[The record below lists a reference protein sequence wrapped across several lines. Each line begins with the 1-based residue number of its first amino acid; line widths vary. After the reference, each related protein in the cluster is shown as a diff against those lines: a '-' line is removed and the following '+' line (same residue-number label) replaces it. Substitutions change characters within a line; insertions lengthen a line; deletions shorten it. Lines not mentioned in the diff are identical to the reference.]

1 MTNAVAKSPDQR
13 PEFNSGEKITAQMED
28 FLVNLDKELK
38 QEFLYLIKLTLDK
51 INTGSN
57 DELKLAKQL
66 RNSQNLRYSQ
76 INQILEAETNEFL
89 TLEKLILSE
98 KNVPTDPN
106 ISDSFKL
113 MRNPLYQA
121 VSYTN
126 SYSYEIKHNRYFL
139 YKHFDTILSYSDTE
153 LLQKWDRIVRA
164 YTDDP
169 DYYINQIPKENSLTF
184 AGKTIEEAS
193 YIPANLNDAE
203 LEKLRYEAWQAAKT
217 YLGLDINEENW
228 NMLIRTTFAE
238 ATHELREES
247 YCMAVILNRVR
258 SQRWGDTVKSVVTAK
273 FQFES
278 VTGSTGTGFN
288 PSSVYLTNHSKKQL
302 QMLYDAAKNLLN
314 DNNTK
319 QPVPKDLIY
328 FTALNPNAYSSTTGL
343 TFLYKLSAYNKSIKL
358 TGTVFSPEFPN
369 SYVWNASNKTWTENG
384 IEVGRA

>member
-1 MTNAVAKSPDQR
+1 MAENVEVTETKTNAVAKSPDQR

-76 INQILEAETNEFL
+76 INQILEAETKEFI

-139 YKHFDTILSYSDTE
+139 YKHFDTILSYLDTE
-153 LLQKWDRIVRA
+153 LLLKWDRIVRA

-169 DYYINQIPKENSLTF
+169 DYFINKIPEDSAPPEWPDDFQTKATGDNQVILETIKQRESGGNYGAKNPQATASGAYQYIDETWINMSKAAWNDKKAYEAIINGFKI
-184 AGKTIEEAS
+184 AGKTPPESAEDFIKLSRNQKGKAR
-193 YIPANLNDAE
+193 YYPPGVQDAVADYNVT
-203 LEKLRYEAWQAAKT
+203 LILKNNNNTVEKVPLVWYT
-217 YLGLDINEENW
+217 GS
-228 NMLIRTTFAE
+228 
-238 ATHELREES
+238 ATLRELTAQEKAVNKLEPVE
-247 YCMAVILNRVR
+247 YVKKWMA
-258 SQRWGDTVKSVVTAK
+258 T
-273 FQFES
+273 
-278 VTGSTGTGFN
+278 
-288 PSSVYLTNHSKKQL
+288 
-302 QMLYDAAKNLLN
+302 YDDKLKN
-314 DNNTK
+314 
-319 QPVPKDLIY
+319 
-328 FTALNPNAYSSTTGL
+328 
-343 TFLYKLSAYNKSIKL
+343 
-358 TGTVFSPEFPN
+358 N
-369 SYVWNASNKTWTENG
+369 SRKA
-384 IEVGRA
+384 